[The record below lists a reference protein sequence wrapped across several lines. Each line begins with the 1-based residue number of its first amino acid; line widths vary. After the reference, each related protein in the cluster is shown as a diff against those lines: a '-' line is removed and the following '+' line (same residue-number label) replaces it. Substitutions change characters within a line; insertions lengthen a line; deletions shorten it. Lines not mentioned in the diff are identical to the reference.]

1 MGMRIR
7 FGSSHRW
14 AAPRRTALSVLGAM
28 LLQVAPFGAA
38 ERALAADP
46 QVHLTVL
53 DTDARIPRKSSYTIT
68 WTSADIPANTTLSLR
83 LYWRMQD
90 SGVRIGG
97 VVQPGDTS
105 RLLTSVFDAAT
116 TQAFLEKFKS
126 NVTVSTIETG
136 KYVWDVAKF
145 CAQNTEQ
152 GHSVCDSAPSF
163 QLQLILRAANDPC
176 ADNIRCSKPRTLF
189 KTELS
194 RGTISFG
201 E

>member
-1 MGMRIR
+1 MGMTIR
-7 FGSSHRW
+7 YGSSYRW
-14 AAPRRTALSVLGAM
+14 AARTRAALSVLGAT
-28 LLQVAPFGAA
+28 LLQVTFFGAA

-53 DTDARIPRKSSYTIT
+53 ATDARISRNSPFTIT
-68 WTSADIPANTTLSLR
+68 WTSADIPAKAALSLR
-83 LYWRMQD
+83 LYWKMAD

-105 RLLTSVFDAAT
+105 RLLTTVWDAAT
-116 TQAFLEKFKS
+116 TKAFLEKFKS
-126 NVTVSTIETG
+126 SVAVSTIETG

-163 QLQLILRAANDPC
+163 QLQLILRASNDPC
-176 ADNIRCSKPRTLF
+176 ADNLRCSKPRTLF
-189 KTELS
+189 ETQLS
-194 RGTISFG
+194 RGAISFG

>member
-1 MGMRIR
+1 MGMTMRYC
-7 FGSSHRW
+7 SSYRW
-14 AAPRRTALSVLGAM
+14 AAPTRAALSVLGAT

-38 ERALAADP
+38 ARSLAADP

-53 DTDARIPRKSSYTIT
+53 NTDARISRKSPYTIT
-68 WTSADIPANTTLSLR
+68 WTSADIPATTALSLR
-83 LYWRMQD
+83 LYWKMAD

-97 VVQPGDTS
+97 VVQSGDES
-105 RLLTSVFDAAT
+105 RLLTTVFDAAT
-116 TQAFLEKFKS
+116 TKAFLEKFKS
-126 NVTVSTIETG
+126 NATVSTIETG

-163 QLQLILRAANDPC
+163 QLQLILRASNDPC
-176 ADNIRCSKPRTLF
+176 ADNVRCDKPRALF

-194 RGTISFG
+194 RGAISFG

>member
-1 MGMRIR
+1 MGMTMRS
-7 FGSSHRW
+7 GSSSRR
-14 AAPRRTALSVLGAM
+14 AAPTRAALSVLGAT

-38 ERALAADP
+38 EPSLAADP
-46 QVHLTVL
+46 QAHLTVL
-53 DTDARIPRKSSYTIT
+53 NTDARISRKSSYTIT
-68 WTSADIPANTTLSLR
+68 WTSTDIPANTALSLR
-83 LYWRMQD
+83 LYWKMAD

-97 VVQPGDTS
+97 VVQTGDTS
-105 RLLTSVFDAAT
+105 RLLTTVFDAAT
-116 TQAFLEKFKS
+116 TKAFLEKFKS
-126 NVTVSTIETG
+126 NGTVSTIETG

-163 QLQLILRAANDPC
+163 QLQLILRASNDPC
-176 ADNIRCSKPRTLF
+176 GDDVRCSKPRTLF

>member
-1 MGMRIR
+1 MRMMIR
-7 FGSSHRW
+7 YGSSYRW
-14 AAPRRTALSVLGAM
+14 AAPTRAALSVLGAT

-38 ERALAADP
+38 ERALAAD
-46 QVHLTVL
+46 
-53 DTDARIPRKSSYTIT
+53 ARISRKSSYTIT
-68 WTSADIPANTTLSLR
+68 WTSADIPANTALSLR
-83 LYWRMQD
+83 LYWKMAD

-105 RLLTSVFDAAT
+105 RLLTTVFDAAT
-116 TQAFLEKFKS
+116 TKAFLEKFKS
-126 NVTVSTIETG
+126 NAAVSTIETG

-152 GHSVCDSAPSF
+152 GHSVCDSAASF
-163 QLQLILRAANDPC
+163 QLQLILRASDDPC
-176 ADNIRCSKPRTLF
+176 ADNVRCNKPRALF

-194 RGTISFG
+194 RGAISFG

>member
-1 MGMRIR
+1 MGMTIR
-7 FGSSHRW
+7 YGSSYRR
-14 AAPRRTALSVLGAM
+14 AVPRRAAMSVLGAT
-28 LLQVAPFGAA
+28 LLQVALFGAA
-38 ERALAADP
+38 ERALAAEP

-53 DTDARIPRKSSYTIT
+53 ATDARISRKSPYTIT
-68 WTSADIPANTTLSLR
+68 WTSADIPANTALSLR
-83 LYWRMQD
+83 LYWKMAD

-97 VVQPGDTS
+97 VVQSGDTS
-105 RLLTSVFDAAT
+105 RLLTTVWDAAT
-116 TQAFLEKFKS
+116 TKAFLEKFKS
-126 NVTVSTIETG
+126 NNPVSTIETG

-163 QLQLILRAANDPC
+163 QLQLILRASNDPC
-176 ADNIRCSKPRTLF
+176 ADNVRCSTPRTLF

-194 RGTISFG
+194 RGAVSFG

>member
-1 MGMRIR
+1 MGMTIR
-7 FGSSHRW
+7 YGTSYRW
-14 AAPRRTALSVLGAM
+14 AAPTRAAWSVLGAT
-28 LLQVAPFGAA
+28 LLQVAPIGAA

-53 DTDARIPRKSSYTIT
+53 DTDARISRKSSYTIT
-68 WTSADIPANTTLSLR
+68 WTSADIPANTALSLR
-83 LYWRMQD
+83 LYWKMAD

-105 RLLTSVFDAAT
+105 RLLTTVFDAAT
-116 TQAFLEKFKS
+116 TKAFLEKFKS
-126 NVTVSTIETG
+126 NGTVSTIETG

-163 QLQLILRAANDPC
+163 QLQLILRASNDPC
-176 ADNIRCSKPRTLF
+176 ADNVRCSTPRTLF

-194 RGTISFG
+194 RGAISFG

>member
-1 MGMRIR
+1 MGMTIR
-7 FGSSHRW
+7 YGSSYCW
-14 AAPRRTALSVLGAM
+14 AAPTRATLWVLGAT

-53 DTDARIPRKSSYTIT
+53 DTDARISRKSSYTIT
-68 WTSADIPANTTLSLR
+68 WTSADISANTALSVR
-83 LYWRMQD
+83 LYWKMAD

-116 TQAFLEKFKS
+116 TKAFLEKFKS
-126 NVTVSTIETG
+126 NATISTIETG

-163 QLQLILRAANDPC
+163 QLQLILRASDDPC
-176 ADNIRCSKPRTLF
+176 ADNMRCNKPRTLF

-194 RGTISFG
+194 RGAISFG

>member
-1 MGMRIR
+1 MGMTIR
-7 FGSSHRW
+7 YGWSHRW
-14 AAPRRTALSVLGAM
+14 ASPTRAALAVLGAT
-28 LLQVAPFGAA
+28 LLLVAPFGAS

-53 DTDARIPRKSSYTIT
+53 DTDARISRKSSYTIT
-68 WTSADIPANTTLSLR
+68 WTSADIPATTALSLR
-83 LYWRMQD
+83 LYWKMAD

-97 VVQPGDTS
+97 VVQSGDES
-105 RLLTSVFDAAT
+105 RLLTTVFDAAT
-116 TQAFLEKFKS
+116 TTAFMEKFKS
-126 NVTVSTIETG
+126 NATVSTIETG
-136 KYVWDVAKF
+136 KYVWGVAKF

-163 QLQLILRAANDPC
+163 QLQLILRASNDPC
-176 ADNIRCSKPRTLF
+176 ADNMRCSNPRTLF

-194 RGTISFG
+194 RGAISFG

>member
-1 MGMRIR
+1 MTIR
-7 FGSSHRW
+7 FGSSYHR
-14 AAPRRTALSVLGAM
+14 AAPTRAALSVLGAT
-28 LLQVAPFGAA
+28 LLQVVPFGAA

-53 DTDARIPRKSSYTIT
+53 GTDARISRKSSYTIT
-68 WTSADIPANTTLSLR
+68 WTSADIPANTALSLR
-83 LYWRMQD
+83 LYWKMAD

-105 RLLTSVFDAAT
+105 RLLTTMFDAAT
-116 TQAFLEKFKS
+116 TKGFLEKFKS
-126 NVTVSTIETG
+126 NATVSTIETG
-136 KYVWDVAKF
+136 KYVWDIAKF

-163 QLQLILRAANDPC
+163 QLQLILRASDDPC
-176 ADNIRCSKPRTLF
+176 ADNMRCSKPRTLF

-194 RGTISFG
+194 RGAISFG

>member
-1 MGMRIR
+1 MTIR
-7 FGSSHRW
+7 FGSSYHR
-14 AAPRRTALSVLGAM
+14 AAPTRAVLSVLSAT

-38 ERALAADP
+38 ERVLAADP

-53 DTDARIPRKSSYTIT
+53 GTDARISRKSSYTIT
-68 WTSADIPANTTLSLR
+68 WTSADIPATTALSLR
-83 LYWRMQD
+83 LYWKMAD

-97 VVQPGDTS
+97 VVQSGDES
-105 RLLTSVFDAAT
+105 RLLTTVFDAAT
-116 TQAFLEKFKS
+116 TKAFLEKFKS
-126 NVTVSTIETG
+126 NATVSTIETG

-163 QLQLILRAANDPC
+163 QLQLILRASNDPC
-176 ADNIRCSKPRTLF
+176 ADNVRCDKPRALF

-194 RGTISFG
+194 RGAISFG

>member
-1 MGMRIR
+1 MGTTIR
-7 FGSSHRW
+7 YGSSYRW
-14 AAPRRTALSVLGAM
+14 VAHTRAALSVVVAT
-28 LLQVAPFGAA
+28 LLQVTLFGTA

-53 DTDARIPRKSSYTIT
+53 DTDARISRRSFYTVT
-68 WTSADIPANTTLSLR
+68 WTSADIPASTALSLR
-83 LYWRMQD
+83 LYWKMAD

-105 RLLTSVFDAAT
+105 RLLTTVFDAVT
-116 TQAFLEKFKS
+116 TKAFLENFKS
-126 NVTVSTIETG
+126 NATVSTIETG
-136 KYVWDVAKF
+136 KYVWDVTKF

-163 QLQLILRAANDPC
+163 QLQLILRASNDPC

-194 RGTISFG
+194 RGAISFG

>member
-1 MGMRIR
+1 MVMTIR
-7 FGSSHRW
+7 YGSSYRW
-14 AAPRRTALSVLGAM
+14 AAPTRAALSVIGAT
-28 LLQVAPFGAA
+28 LLQVALFGAA

-53 DTDARIPRKSSYTIT
+53 GTDARISRKSPYTIT
-68 WTSADIPANTTLSLR
+68 WTSADVPAKTALSLR
-83 LYWRMQD
+83 LYWKMAD

-97 VVQPGDTS
+97 VVQSGDTS
-105 RLLTSVFDAAT
+105 RLLTTLWDAAT
-116 TQAFLEKFKS
+116 TKAFLEKFKS
-126 NVTVSTIETG
+126 SIAVSTIESG

-163 QLQLILRAANDPC
+163 QLQLILRASDDPC
-176 ADNIRCSKPRTLF
+176 ADNVRCNSPRTLF

-194 RGTISFG
+194 RGAISFG

>member
-1 MGMRIR
+1 MTIR
-7 FGSSHRW
+7 YGSSYCW
-14 AAPRRTALSVLGAM
+14 AAPTRAALAVLGAA
-28 LLQVAPFGAA
+28 LLQLTPFGAA

-53 DTDARIPRKSSYTIT
+53 DTDARISRKSSYTIT
-68 WTSADIPANTTLSLR
+68 WTSADIPANTALSLR
-83 LYWRMQD
+83 LYWKMAD

-105 RLLTSVFDAAT
+105 RLLTTVFDAAT
-116 TQAFLEKFKS
+116 TKAFLEKFKS
-126 NVTVSTIETG
+126 NATVSTIETG

-176 ADNIRCSKPRTLF
+176 ADNMRCSTPRTLF
-189 KTELS
+189 KSELS
-194 RGTISFG
+194 RGAISFG

>member
-1 MGMRIR
+1 MTIR
-7 FGSSHRW
+7 DGSSYRW
-14 AAPRRTALSVLGAM
+14 AAPRRAALSLLAAT
-28 LLQVAPFGAA
+28 LLQVALFGAA
-38 ERALAADP
+38 RRALAADP

-53 DTDARIPRKSSYTIT
+53 ATDARISRKSSYTIT
-68 WTSADIPANTTLSLR
+68 WTSADIPASTALSLR
-83 LYWRMQD
+83 LYWKMAD

-97 VVQPGDTS
+97 IVQPGDTS
-105 RLLTSVFDAAT
+105 RLLTTVFDAAT
-116 TQAFLEKFKS
+116 TRAFLEKFKS
-126 NVTVSTIETG
+126 NDAVSTIESG

-163 QLQLILRAANDPC
+163 QLQLILRASDDPC
-176 ADNIRCSKPRTLF
+176 ADNMRCDKPRTIF

-194 RGTISFG
+194 RGAISIG

>member
-1 MGMRIR
+1 MGMTIR
-7 FGSSHRW
+7 YGSSYRW
-14 AAPRRTALSVLGAM
+14 APPTRAAWSVLGAM

-68 WTSADIPANTTLSLR
+68 WTSADIPANTALSLR
-83 LYWRMQD
+83 LYWRMAD

-105 RLLTSVFDAAT
+105 RLLTTVFDTAT
-116 TQAFLEKFKS
+116 MKAFLEKFKS
-126 NVTVSTIETG
+126 NATFSTIETG

-163 QLQLILRAANDPC
+163 QLQLILRASNDPC
-176 ADNIRCSKPRTLF
+176 ADNMRCSTPRTLF
-189 KTELS
+189 KSELS
-194 RGTISFG
+194 RGAISFG
-201 E
+201 K

>member
-1 MGMRIR
+1 MGMTIR
-7 FGSSHRW
+7 YGSSYRW
-14 AAPRRTALSVLGAM
+14 AAPTRAALSVLGAT

-46 QVHLTVL
+46 QVQLTVL
-53 DTDARIPRKSSYTIT
+53 DSNARISRKSSYTIT
-68 WTSADIPANTTLSLR
+68 WTSADIPATTALSLR
-83 LYWRMQD
+83 LYWKMAD

-97 VVQPGDTS
+97 VVQSGDES
-105 RLLTSVFDAAT
+105 RLLTTVFDAAT
-116 TQAFLEKFKS
+116 TKAFLEKLKS
-126 NVTVSTIETG
+126 SVTVSTIETG

-152 GHSVCDSAPSF
+152 GHSVCDSAPSY
-163 QLQLILRAANDPC
+163 QLQLILRASNDPC
-176 ADNIRCSKPRTLF
+176 ADNVRCDKPRTLF

-194 RGTISFG
+194 RGVISFG

>member
-1 MGMRIR
+1 MGMTIR
-7 FGSSHRW
+7 YGLSYRW
-14 AAPRRTALSVLGAM
+14 APLTRAAMSVFGAT

-53 DTDARIPRKSSYTIT
+53 NTDARISRKSSYTIT
-68 WTSADIPANTTLSLR
+68 WTSADIPASTALSLR
-83 LYWRMQD
+83 LYWKMAD

-97 VVQPGDTS
+97 VVQAGDTS
-105 RLLTSVFDAAT
+105 RLLTTVFDAAT
-116 TQAFLEKFKS
+116 TKAFLEKFKS
-126 NVTVSTIETG
+126 NASVSTIETG
-136 KYVWDVAKF
+136 KYVWDIAKF

-163 QLQLILRAANDPC
+163 QLQLILRASDDPC

-194 RGTISFG
+194 RGAISFG

>member
-1 MGMRIR
+1 MGMTIR
-7 FGSSHRW
+7 YGSSYCW
-14 AAPRRTALSVLGAM
+14 AAPTRATLWVLGAT

-53 DTDARIPRKSSYTIT
+53 DTDARISRKSSYTIT
-68 WTSADIPANTTLSLR
+68 WTSADISANTALSVR
-83 LYWRMQD
+83 LYWKMAD

-116 TQAFLEKFKS
+116 TKAFLEKFKS
-126 NVTVSTIETG
+126 NATISTIETG

-163 QLQLILRAANDPC
+163 QLQLILRASDDPC
-176 ADNIRCSKPRTLF
+176 ADNMRCNKPRSLF

-194 RGTISFG
+194 RGAISFG